1 MIYTPVRFTSDMETS
16 SDNGLIVTFDDETNI
31 ITLDWDP
38 ETHPEYNIF
47 EDITPEEFCKI
58 LFEYI
63 EQTSDG
69 ESTTSEVPTGGQSC
83 GTAESDCDSRVES

>member
-1 MIYTPVRFTSDMETS
+1 METS
-16 SDNGLIVTFDDETNI
+16 SGNGLTVTFDDETNI

-58 LFEYI
+58 FFEYI
-63 EQTSDG
+63 ELLLLIG
-69 ESTTSEVPTGGQSC
+69 ILKPIRSTTS
-83 GTAESDCDSRVES
+83 SRILLPKSFVKSFLNT

>member
-1 MIYTPVRFTSDMETS
+1 METS
-16 SDNGLIVTFDDETNI
+16 SDYGLTVTFDDETGT

-47 EDITPEEFCKI
+47 EEMTSEEFCKI
-58 LFEYI
+58 LLEHA
-63 EQTSDG
+63 EQIIDG

-83 GTAESDCDSRVES
+83 GTTESDCDSGVEPRKP

>member
-16 SDNGLIVTFDDETNI
+16 SGNGLTVTFDDETNI

-58 LFEYI
+58 FFEYI

-69 ESTTSEVPTGGQSC
+69 ESTASEVPTGGQSC
-83 GTAESDCDSRVES
+83 GTTESDCDSRVES